1 MNLHHKSKI
10 INHKSPAGFTL
21 VEMLLVLGI
30 IGLLVGVG
38 VVSFGGVLEGGK
50 NKTALGHI
58 NQIQSAV
65 RAYEVDTM
73 KLPTTSQGIGVL
85 VEKGKLKKL
94 PVDPWG
100 NAYHYR
106 KPGTKDKGGFDIYSA
121 GPDGI
126 ADNAD
131 DVGSW
136 QL

>member
-1 MNLHHKSKI
+1 MKHTRIHPRHLHG
-10 INHKSPAGFTL
+10 AFTL

-38 VVSFGGVLEGGK
+38 VVGVGGVMETGK
-50 NKTALGHI
+50 KKTALGHI
-58 NQIQSAV
+58 SQIQNAA

-73 KLPTTSQGIGVL
+73 KLPTTQQGISLL

-94 PVDPWG
+94 PLDPWN

-106 KPGTKDKGGFDIYSA
+106 KPGVKDKGGFDIYSS

-126 ADNAD
+126 PDNAD
-131 DVGSW
+131 DIGSW
-136 QL
+136 DL

>member
-1 MNLHHKSKI
+1 MKHTRIHPRHLHG
-10 INHKSPAGFTL
+10 AFTL

-38 VVSFGGVLEGGK
+38 VVSFGGVLEGGR

-58 NQIQSAV
+58 NQIQSAA

-73 KLPTTSQGIGVL
+73 KLPTTAQGISIL
-85 VEKGKLKKL
+85 VEKGKLKKMPL
-94 PVDPWG
+94 DPWDHPY
-100 NAYHYR
+100 NYR
-106 KPGTKDKGGFDIYSA
+106 KPGVKDKGGFDVFSS

-126 ADNAD
+126 PDNAD
-131 DVGSW
+131 DIGSW

>member
-1 MNLHHKSKI
+1 MKHTHTLHRHRRG
-10 INHKSPAGFTL
+10 AFTL

-73 KLPTTSQGIGVL
+73 KLPSTQQGIGIL

-100 NAYHYR
+100 NTYHYR
-106 KPGTKDKGGFDIYSA
+106 KPGTKDKGGFDIFSA

-131 DVGSW
+131 DLGSW